1 MALRKSVTVGVGKR
15 ERCPRWFMVFSNSH
29 ATTMANE
36 KKSGREGSRSA
47 GLIER
52 HEEEN
57 KRCALARHVLASN

>member
-1 MALRKSVTVGVGKR
+1 MPEVV
-15 ERCPRWFMVFSNSH
+15 FMVFSNSH

-36 KKSGREGSRSA
+36 KKRSGPEGSRSA

-57 KRCALARHVLASN
+57 KGCALASK